1 MRPRFSLTLITTR
14 QRNLPI
20 QLEHYF
26 NRIAYVGTVAP
37 DFATLAALHETHV
50 CAVPFENLDVQLQ
63 RPVSTSVEAAYEKI
77 VVDRRG
83 GWCYEQNGLFGWVLK
98 EIGFSVT
105 RVAASVMRDEN
116 EASAAN
122 HLCLLVKLPD
132 SNKKYLVDVGF
143 GGSLLRPIELKEG
156 HHEQPPFK
164 LGLQRLDDQYWR
176 FWEDVGAGKFSFDF
190 TELPARESAL
200 AKKSTFLQSDSTS
213 NFVLNMVVQKRSRDQ
228 HLMLRGRVFT
238 VNNSFGKSSE
248 VVETP
253 EDLVYLLTHKFGLR
267 VNEVAD
273 LWPTIIA
280 RHEVLFGSN

>member
-1 MRPRFSLTLITTR
+1 M
-14 QRNLPI
+14 
-20 QLEHYF
+20 
-26 NRIAYVGTVAP
+26 
-37 DFATLAALHETHV
+37 

-105 RVAASVMRDEN
+105 RVAASVMRNEN
-116 EASAAN
+116 EASTAN

-143 GGSLLRPIELKEG
+143 GGSLLRPIELKEA

-164 LGLQRLDDQYWR
+164 LGLERLDDQYWR
-176 FWEDVGAGKFSFDF
+176 YWEDVGAGKFSYDF
-190 TELPARESAL
+190 TEQPARESAL
-200 AKKSTFLQSDSTS
+200 TKKCTFLQSDSTS
-213 NFVLNMVVQKRSRDQ
+213 NFVLNLVVQQRSRDQ

-248 VVETP
+248 VVANP
-253 EDLVYLLTHKFGLR
+253 EALVHLITHKFGLR
-267 VNEVAD
+267 VNKVAD
-273 LWPTIIA
+273 LWPTIVA
-280 RHEVLFGSN
+280 RHEGLRRKN

>member
-1 MRPRFSLTLITTR
+1 
-14 QRNLPI
+14 
-20 QLEHYF
+20 
-26 NRIAYVGTVAP
+26 
-37 DFATLAALHETHV
+37 V

-105 RVAASVMRDEN
+105 RVAASVMRDKN
-116 EASAAN
+116 EASTAN

-164 LGLQRLDDQYWR
+164 LGLERLDDQYWR
-176 FWEDVGAGKFSFDF
+176 YWEDVGAGKFSYDF
-190 TELPARESAL
+190 TEQPARESAL
-200 AKKSTFLQSDSTS
+200 TKKCTFLQSDSTS
-213 NFVLNMVVQKRSRDQ
+213 NFVLNLVVQQRSRDQ
-228 HLMLRGRVFT
+228 HIMLRGRVFT

-248 VVETP
+248 VVDNPET
-253 EDLVYLLTHKFGLR
+253 LVHLLTHKFGLR

-273 LWPTIIA
+273 LWPTIVA
-280 RHEVLFGSN
+280 RHKDYDAKTEVNSQENDF

>member
-1 MRPRFSLTLITTR
+1 M
-14 QRNLPI
+14 
-20 QLEHYF
+20 
-26 NRIAYVGTVAP
+26 
-37 DFATLAALHETHV
+37 

-77 VVDRRG
+77 VVGRRG

-105 RVAASVMRDEN
+105 RAAASVMRDEN
-116 EASAAN
+116 EAPTAN
-122 HLCLLVKLPD
+122 HLCLVVKLPD
-132 SNKKYLVDVGF
+132 SNKTYLVDVGF

-156 HHEQPPFK
+156 RHEQPPFK
-164 LGLQRLDDQYWR
+164 LGLEKLDDQYWR
-176 FWEDVGAGKFSFDF
+176 YWEDVGAGKFSYDF
-190 TELPARESAL
+190 TEQPARESAL
-200 AKKSTFLQSDSTS
+200 TKKSTFLQSDSAS
-213 NFVLNMVVQKRSRDQ
+213 NFVLNLVVQQRSRDQ

-248 VVETP
+248 VLDNP
-253 EDLVYLLTHKFGLR
+253 RDLVYLLTHKFGLH

-273 LWPTIIA
+273 LWPTIVA